1 MTRSQPALPT
11 RYLDLLFFVGFALL
25 ACHELDAVAQAEW
38 RLLPFLS
45 QMGDEDAYTVFVFLH
60 VPLFALLMWW
70 TSSTSALV
78 RFRAQLSVDAF
89 MVIHVGLH
97 MLFRSHADY
106 RSLHDSVASIPTWE
120 ACFPPAVKHPRSR
133 RSLFRVGACKFLG
146 ESDKDREH
154 EAVLGPSRF
163 RLDVD
168 QGR

>member
-1 MTRSQPALPT
+1 MTHSQPVLPT

-45 QMGDEDAYTVFVFLH
+45 QMADEDAYTVFVFLH

-97 MLFRSHADY
+97 MLFRLHADY
-106 RSLHDSVASIPTWE
+106 TFHSALSQVCIFGAGAVGLAHALLAMRARNRSVPHQSQ
-120 ACFPPAVKHPRSR
+120 HP
-133 RSLFRVGACKFLG
+133 V
-146 ESDKDREH
+146 
-154 EAVLGPSRF
+154 
-163 RLDVD
+163 
-168 QGR
+168 